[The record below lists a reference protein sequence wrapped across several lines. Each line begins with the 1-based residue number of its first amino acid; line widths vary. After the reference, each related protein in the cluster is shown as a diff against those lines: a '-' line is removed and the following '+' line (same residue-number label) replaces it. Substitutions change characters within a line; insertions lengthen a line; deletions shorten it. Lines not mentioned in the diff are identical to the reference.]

1 MKKISEDI
9 LNLDLNDKPDA
20 ADPNILRNLLQ
31 RRKVYGDVTQNVSN
45 EELETLLRYYENI
58 VPKVIAALEIIIE
71 DRGYIFF
78 NIAITSFYFL
88 SWRFSL
94 LFLYQLYQEHLYFLL
109 K

>member
-45 EELETLLRYYENI
+45 EELETLLRYHENI

-71 DRGYIFF
+71 DRDYCTFIPPAFYDRDG
-78 NIAITSFYFL
+78 SFVQPPSFQMQVEQTKNP
-88 SWRFSL
+88 W
-94 LFLYQLYQEHLYFLL
+94 
-109 K
+109 

>member
-58 VPKVIAALEIIIE
+58 VPKVINALEIIIE
-71 DRGYIFF
+71 DRGYRTFIPPAFYDRDGSLVQPP
-78 NIAITSFYFL
+78 SFKMQVEQTKNP
-88 SWRFSL
+88 W
-94 LFLYQLYQEHLYFLL
+94 
-109 K
+109 